1 VAHSNNDFYIVS
13 PDQPGQEFQLDR
25 FGNLNV
31 SGVVSGASSR
41 LLKENIQSVNT
52 KDVLNKIASL
62 GVYTWNYIKENDTT
76 IHLGPMAEDFH
87 KMFSLNGSQDDKIAY
102 TDISGVTLAAI
113 KALKIDSDKK
123 DEKIAKLE
131 LQLQKI
137 QLQLATLAK

>member
-1 VAHSNNDFYIVS
+1 
-13 PDQPGQEFQLDR
+13 
-25 FGNLNV
+25 
-31 SGVVSGASSR
+31 
-41 LLKENIQSVNT
+41 
-52 KDVLNKIASL
+52 
-62 GVYTWNYIKENDTT
+62 
-76 IHLGPMAEDFH
+76 
-87 KMFSLNGSQDDKIAY
+87 MFSLNGSQDDKIAY